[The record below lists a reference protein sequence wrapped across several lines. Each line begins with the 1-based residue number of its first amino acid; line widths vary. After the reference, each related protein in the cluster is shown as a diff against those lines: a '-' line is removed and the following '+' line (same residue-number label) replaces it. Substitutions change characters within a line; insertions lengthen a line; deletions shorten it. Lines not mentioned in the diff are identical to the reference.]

1 MYDQEHDAIVEISQ
15 DVARVRALSAK
26 AQKWIETHVT
36 LEQVESWSDNTLAVA
51 PHYIGDLIAG
61 MLADGLKVASIRGSM
76 IEHRGQCS
84 SVLFMTQMSQN

>member
-15 DVARVRALSAK
+15 EVARVRALSTK

-36 LEQVESWSDNTLAVA
+36 LEQADTWSDKTLEVA

-61 MLADGLKVASIRGSM
+61 MLADGLKVASIRGSL
-76 IEHRGQCS
+76 IEHRRQCS
-84 SVLFMTQMSQN
+84 SVLFMTQPSQN